1 MTYELRTPEQMDAAA
16 DLAEAEVTA
25 GKFPTMSARQVA
37 DWWKRWYLEAGHKR
51 LGRVLLKYAGK

>member
-25 GKFPTMSARQVA
+25 GKFPSAQVCVI
-37 DWWKRWYLEAGHKR
+37 HKS
-51 LGRVLLKYAGK
+51 